1 MLLIS
6 LLVNFLL
13 EVQSTGL
20 FGLHEVDKQ
29 VPPFEEN
36 LCGSL
41 LGGSGRFTVS
51 EAHKGHGGI
60 SMQLDVVDVAE
71 LSEEVFKLLLGGR
84 RVHVL
89 DDQVHVHHGLLPLVS
104 LLGDLLLPL
113 LL

>member
-1 MLLIS
+1 
-6 LLVNFLL
+6 
-13 EVQSTGL
+13 
-20 FGLHEVDKQ
+20 
-29 VPPFEEN
+29 
-36 LCGSL
+36 
-41 LGGSGRFTVS
+41 
-51 EAHKGHGGI
+51 
-60 SMQLDVVDVAE
+60 MQLDVVDVAE